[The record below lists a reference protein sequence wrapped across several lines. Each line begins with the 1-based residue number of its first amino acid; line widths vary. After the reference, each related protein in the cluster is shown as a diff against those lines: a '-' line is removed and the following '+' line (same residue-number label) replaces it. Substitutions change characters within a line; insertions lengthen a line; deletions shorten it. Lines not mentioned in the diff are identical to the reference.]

1 MPFVAISA
9 GGRWVVDRPWWG
21 AGPALGMLPV
31 VLQPCDDKHV
41 IEGTGYPMTDIG
53 IPRALYLI
61 AGLLLLIWFA
71 LCWIIGTPSR
81 LS

>member
-1 MPFVAISA
+1 MKGQIVAVEQAS
-9 GGRWVVDRPWWG
+9 
-21 AGPALGMLPV
+21 
-31 VLQPCDDKHV
+31 K
-41 IEGTGYPMTDIG
+41 TSSF
-53 IPRALYLI
+53 RASVNQHKRCVLYLI

>member
-1 MPFVAISA
+1 
-9 GGRWVVDRPWWG
+9 
-21 AGPALGMLPV
+21 
-31 VLQPCDDKHV
+31 
-41 IEGTGYPMTDIG
+41 MTDIG
-53 IPRALYLI
+53 IPCALYLI